1 MGFIRGRLP
10 INFLMPI
17 ASLGKKKPEK
27 PLKLLYFLFQLDQIF
42 EKGFLLSLYIEKG
55 HF

>member
-17 ASLGKKKPEK
+17 ALLDKNPEK
-27 PLKLLYFLFQLDQIF
+27 PLKLFYFLAQLGQIF